1 MSDYR
6 FHEIA
11 AIFPLIGGDD
21 FSALESDVKNHGVR
35 EPIWLY
41 EGKILDG
48 RNRYT
53 AALKAGIP
61 FETKEFTGTA
71 MEAIEF
77 VWSLNFTRRHL
88 DKGQAAIADARRNK
102 LTDAYAAVRVAAK
115 ERQLSALKQN
125 APAPEKIPERNE
137 DEPDVSTGNKPQQKK
152 DSLGKPRGERE
163 TRDIRAKVAGTN
175 PKYINLADRLIN
187 EHPDLAAQVE
197 TGEKTMSQVQR
208 ELKKQEL
215 SEKTPPPPTGKYR
228 VVYADP
234 PWSYNDKCDAGSVQS
249 GGAEKHY
256 PSMTISELCAIPVID
271 IIEDNA
277 VLFLWTTSPLLEETF
292 PLIKAWGFKYKA
304 SFVWDK
310 VKHNMGHYNSVRH
323 EFLLVCTR
331 GSCTP
336 DVKKLFD
343 SVQSIERTE
352 HSRKP
357 DEFRDII
364 DTLYTSGKKIEL
376 FRRGDAPA
384 GWNVWGNQADENS

>member
-1 MSDYR
+1 MSDYQ

-21 FSALESDVKNHGVR
+21 FSALESDVKTHGVR

-53 AALKAGIP
+53 AALKSGIP

-115 ERQLSALKQN
+115 ERQGTRNDLKHDIV
-125 APAPEKIPERNE
+125 EKIPQSSEVVE
-137 DEPDVSTGNKPQQKK
+137 QIPQAIEPQEPKK
-152 DSLGKPRGERE
+152 LEPK

-175 PKYINLADRLIN
+175 PKYINLADRLVN

-256 PSMTISELCAIPVID
+256 PSMTIPELCAMQVID
-271 IIEDNA
+271 IVEDNA

-364 DTLYTSGKKIEL
+364 DTLYTTGKKIEL
-376 FRRGDAPA
+376 FRRGDAPD